1 MNKLFLFASLRAE
14 AVILKIGSERN
25 GRSVVLTSDEA
36 VKLGHRLMS
45 LGSGG
50 ETYGMEQFPLEPE

>member
-1 MNKLFLFASLRAE
+1 MNKLFLFASLRTE
-14 AVILKIGSERN
+14 TVSLKIGSKRS
-25 GRSVVLTSDEA
+25 GRRVTLTTDEA

-50 ETYGMEQFPLEPE
+50 ETHGMEQFPPEPK